1 MVFVRDRN
9 DIEIL
14 SNKIINIKN
23 TIFVCLTFEA
33 FYEAKYRKYNYT
45 YAYKL
50 KDMHKVDFLS
60 IGKSNARN
68 FIKKL
73 FRKKILA
80 RMI

>member
-33 FYEAKYRKYNYT
+33 FYEA
-45 YAYKL
+45 
-50 KDMHKVDFLS
+50 S
-60 IGKSNARN
+60 I
-68 FIKKL
+68 
-73 FRKKILA
+73 
-80 RMI
+80 